1 MKVSKNW
8 LKDYLNLDNIKDE
21 ELFKEISFHMCE
33 IESYE
38 KLCSAT
44 GLVIGEVLECEM
56 HPDSDHLHV
65 CKVNTGKDVLQI
77 VCGAPNCTKGIKV
90 IVALVGAVLPG
101 DFKIKDS
108 KIRGVESHGM
118 LCSLQELGI
127 EEKYV
132 ADRFKNGI
140 YIFEG
145 DEEVGSDPLKA
156 LGFDDTVIDLD
167 LTSNRSDLLSI
178 EGVAFDLGATLNQ
191 KVFANTGDLEEIEKE
206 NPVKVTI
213 DTDKCYKY
221 CARYI
226 EGVNIKESPLW
237 MQARLIAS
245 GIRPINNV
253 VDITNYVLI
262 EMGQP
267 LHAFDADKL
276 GNNILVRQAY
286 KGEKMKTLDN
296 IERDLEETD
305 IVITD
310 GKTPQCLGGVMGGLE
325 SEVESYTKNI
335 VLESAYFDPLS
346 IRKTSSRL
354 GLKSES
360 STRFERKIDYDRVE
374 RALDY
379 AASLMADL
387 CDAKVYKGITKEV
400 KVEMPLQT
408 VNVTV
413 EKINSVLGTDLS
425 KEFIED
431 IFNRLAYDYKKMKDG
446 SYTIILP
453 SRRMDLEPSYQ
464 DICEDV
470 ARMYGYN
477 NIPTTLAETSD
488 KGGLTYV
495 QQRTRILRNALAN
508 RGLNEVISYSLI
520 AEKDLGL
527 YVSEIKNPI
536 KPLMPMT
543 EDRAVMRQS
552 LLNGVI
558 DAVKYNKA
566 RKMDNVNIFEIGKT
580 YSTEGESLHL
590 AIAMTGIFERE
601 DWNGFKQVADFYLL
615 KGILDSTLEKLNI
628 KVFYQADSSLA
639 NFHPGRCAEI
649 IFNNRRIGTIGQLH
663 PKFAKENDL
672 GQTVALEIE
681 LADILSNV
689 GAFAY
694 KPINK
699 FPAIQRDLAIV
710 CKKDIK
716 ALDIETLIKQTGK
729 KLLTNVEL
737 FDLYTGENVGE
748 DEKSL
753 AFKLTFEDPN
763 KTLETEDVDK
773 IIKSIVF
780 RLDSVYKARLR

>member
-8 LKDYLNLDNIKDE
+8 LKDYINLDNITDK
-21 ELFKEISFHMCE
+21 ELFDEISFHICE
-33 IESYE
+33 IESYK
-38 KLCSAT
+38 KLCDASN
-44 GLVIGEVLECEM
+44 LVIGEVLECEN

-65 CKVNTGKDVLQI
+65 CKVNVGNEILQI
-77 VCGAPNCTKGIKV
+77 VCGAPNCKKGIKV

-101 DFKIKDS
+101 DFKIKAS
-108 KIRGVESHGM
+108 KIRGVESNGM

-127 EEKYV
+127 EDKYV

-140 YIFEG
+140 YIFSNDEKVG
-145 DEEVGSDPLKA
+145 DDPLKA

-178 EGVAFDLGATLNQ
+178 EGVAYDLGATLNQ
-191 KVFANTGDLEEIEKE
+191 KIYPNSGELEEIDKQ
-206 NPVKVTI
+206 NPVKVSI
-213 DTDKCYKY
+213 ETDKCLKY

-226 EGVNIKESPLW
+226 EDVKIAESPLW

-267 LHAFDADKL
+267 LHAFDASKL
-276 GNNILVRQAY
+276 GFNILVRQAY
-286 KGEKMKTLDN
+286 DGEKIVTLDN
-296 IERDLEETD
+296 IERNLLKDD

-310 GKTPQCLGGVMGGLE
+310 GKTPQCLGGVMGGLN
-325 SEVESYTKNI
+325 SEVENYTKNI
-335 VLESAYFDPLS
+335 ILEAAYFDPLS

-354 GLKSES
+354 NLKSES
-360 STRFERKIDYDRVE
+360 STRFERKIDYNRVE

-387 CDAKVYKGITKEV
+387 CDAKVYKGIAKEI
-400 KVEMPLQT
+400 KKELPIQT
-408 VNVTV
+408 VNITI
-413 EKINSVLGTDLS
+413 EKINSVLGTNLE
-425 KEFIED
+425 KEYIEN
-431 IFNRLAYDYKKMKDG
+431 IFDRLDYDYKKLKDN
-446 SYTIILP
+446 SYEIILP
-453 SRRMDLEPSYQ
+453 SRRMDLEPSFQ

-477 NIPTTLAETSD
+477 NIPTTLAKTRD
-488 KGGLTYV
+488 KGGLNYV
-495 QQRTRILRNALAN
+495 QQRIRILRNALAN

-520 AEKDLGL
+520 AEKDLDL
-527 YVSEIKNPI
+527 YINDVKDAI

-558 DAVKYNKA
+558 DAVIYNKA
-566 RKMDNVNIFEIGKT
+566 RKIDNIAVYEIGNVYNKE
-580 YSTEGESLHL
+580 TEKLHL

-601 DWNGFKQVADFYLL
+601 DWNGFKQVSDFYLL
-615 KGILDSTLEKLNI
+615 KGILDSTLAKLNI
-628 KVFYQADSSLA
+628 KVTYSAISNLK
-639 NFHPGRCAEI
+639 NFHPGRTAEI
-649 IFNNRRIGTIGQLH
+649 IFNNKCIGKIGQLH
-663 PKFAKENDL
+663 PKFAKEKDL
-672 GQTVALEIE
+672 SQTVALEIE
-681 LADILSNV
+681 LDEILSNV

-699 FPAIQRDLAIV
+699 FPSIQRDLAIV

-716 ALDIETLIKQTGK
+716 ASDIEQLIKQSGK

-737 FDLYTGENVGE
+737 FDLYTGENVNE

-763 KTLETEDVDK
+763 RTLETEEVDK
-773 IIKSIVF
+773 IIKSILF